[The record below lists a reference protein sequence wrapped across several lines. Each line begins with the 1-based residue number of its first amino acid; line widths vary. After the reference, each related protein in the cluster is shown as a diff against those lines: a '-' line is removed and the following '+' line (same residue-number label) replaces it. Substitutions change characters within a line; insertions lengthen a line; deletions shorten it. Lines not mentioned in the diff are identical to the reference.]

1 MHGILNIAKPPG
13 CTSREIVNRI
23 ERRIQP
29 IKVGHAGTL
38 DPLATGVLVCPVGQ
52 GTRLIEYIQR
62 YPKTYEGTFELGKSS
77 DTEDITGTVTIL
89 ENCPKPSR
97 QQLEQVLPRFV
108 GRIQQMPPNFS
119 ALKVKGQRAYKLA
132 RAGEAVELAAR
143 PIEVYSL
150 ELLDFGYPQFCLRIT
165 CGSGTYVRSL
175 GRDIAQVLGS
185 EAVMSQLVRTAIGPF
200 SLATAISGETLAEA
214 DLAACLLPLST
225 ATQLIPQVAI
235 SPDAARGF
243 VQGQLV
249 ALPGVEPCEEVAAL
263 DEAGNLLAIVS
274 PAEEG
279 KWRTA
284 KNFQAAMERYP

>member
-13 CTSREIVNRI
+13 CTSRDIVNRI

-29 IKVGHAGTL
+29 TKVGHAGTL

-77 DTEDITGTVTIL
+77 DTEDITGKVTIL
-89 ENCPKPSR
+89 EDCPKPSR

-119 ALKVKGQRAYKLA
+119 ALKVKGKRAYKLA
-132 RAGEAVELAAR
+132 RAGETVELSAR
-143 PIEVYSL
+143 PIDIYAL
-150 ELLDFGYPQFCLRIT
+150 ELLDFDYPEFRLRIS

-175 GRDIAQVLGS
+175 GRDIAQALGS
-185 EAVMSQLVRTAIGPF
+185 EAVMSQLIRTAIGPF

-235 SPDAARGF
+235 SPEAARGF

-249 ALPGVEPCEEVAAL
+249 ALPGVEPREEVAAL

-284 KNFQAAMERYP
+284 KNFQAAMERFP